1 MAKKKALT
9 GADIDK
15 ALAEIA
21 AEQKAWFAA
30 RHHRKVKEARA
41 AAARQAARL
50 ATICRIGKYLDRQ
63 RRVC

>member
-1 MAKKKALT
+1 MGKKKALT

-30 RHHRKVKEARA
+30 QHHRKVKEARA
-41 AAARQAARL
+41 AAARL
-50 ATICRIGKYLDRQ
+50 VTICRIGKYLDRQ